1 MNHNHNDGLFIFI
14 AFFLLL
20 IDVHLS
26 ELPPVV
32 EPEADGAHGG
42 DEDDDDGGHAH
53 HRRHAGVG
61 APLVLGPHHC
71 PVSLQWP
78 FELET
83 KRRFAK
89 VSIVSYS
96 RPSLMIIASASQFH
110 VYLPWGKHPFSIV
123 S

>member
-14 AFFLLL
+14 AFFLLP

-32 EPEADGAHGG
+32 EPEADWAHGG
-42 DEDDDDGGHAH
+42 DEDDDDCGHAH

-71 PVSLQWP
+71 PVSLQWAL
-78 FELET
+78 ELET
-83 KRRFAK
+83 KVRKGSRRLA
-89 VSIVSYS
+89 
-96 RPSLMIIASASQFH
+96 
-110 VYLPWGKHPFSIV
+110 
-123 S
+123 

>member
-14 AFFLLL
+14 AFFLLP
-20 IDVHLS
+20 IVHLS

-71 PVSLQWP
+71 PVSLQWAL
-78 FELET
+78 ELET
-83 KRRFAK
+83 KVKRRFAK
-89 VSIVSYS
+89 VSIVSIS
-96 RPSLMIIASASQFH
+96 IAVRPL
-110 VYLPWGKHPFSIV
+110 
-123 S
+123 